1 MLTVSI
7 YYLDL
12 LTVFRTIT
20 DIEDSRDNDSVI
32 KSVGYERWLSKTSTC
47 FIITIYE
54 EIFNQ
59 TDALFRTLQT
69 KVMDI
74 GFCCDQ
80 IRQTIDY
87 VKHRREE
94 FDGFY
99 ERFEHKCALLELAEN
114 FSPQN
119 TCSLKNNRKRLF
131 YNILDDIIVQLQS
144 RFGSFSDLDFA
155 GLVNCS
161 NFFQMSCEF
170 DDKKLQSLLQT
181 YAKFFS
187 SVKLNADLSRLYSS
201 QTVRN
206 VCSNPSQLLSF
217 LHRNDLIQTV
227 PEATK
232 LLKLVLTLPAT
243 AASVERSFSAL
254 EKIKT
259 YSRNRTKEERLSSL
273 ALIAIEMER
282 LQILRQN
289 KDEFYCNVI
298 DAFVKNDR
306 RMDFVYK

>member
-1 MLTVSI
+1 MNDGSQKLP
-7 YYLDL
+7 L
-12 LTVFRTIT
+12 VF
-20 DIEDSRDNDSVI
+20 
-32 KSVGYERWLSKTSTC
+32 L
-47 FIITIYE
+47 ITIYE

-59 TDALFRTLQT
+59 ADVLFRTLQT

-94 FDGFY
+94 FDSFC

-119 TCSLKNNRKRLF
+119 TCSFKNNRIRLF
-131 YNILDDIIVQLQS
+131 YNILDDITVQLQS
-144 RFGSFSDLDFA
+144 RFGSFSDLDFV

-161 NFFQMSCEF
+161 NFFQMSCKL

-181 YAKFFS
+181 YAKFFDP
-187 SVKLNADLSRLYSS
+187 VKLKADLSGLYSS
-201 QTVRN
+201 QAVRN
-206 VCSNPSQLLSF
+206 ECSNPSQLLSF

-232 LLKLVLTLPAT
+232 LLKLVLILPAT
-243 AASVERSFSAL
+243 TASVERSFSAL
-254 EKIKT
+254 KRIKT

-273 ALIAIEMER
+273 ALIAVEMER

-298 DAFVKNDR
+298 DAFVKDR